1 MKFYKILFLFIFTSC
16 APIEKTTNI
25 HFKESFTNSGF
36 ALIYDDKFFENK
48 KINKKLDNR
57 SYEIF
62 QRNLKP
68 GTNAIIKN
76 LLNNKTLLV
85 TVGKK
90 SKYPNFF
97 NSVIS
102 KRIAD

>member
-1 MKFYKILFLFIFTSC
+1 MKFYKILFLFIFASC

-57 SYEIF
+57 SYEVF
-62 QRNLKP
+62 QRNLPKVR
-68 GTNAIIKN
+68 GNFGNALKYHPHN
-76 LLNNKTLLV
+76 GSKTE
-85 TVGKK
+85 GKRK
-90 SKYPNFF
+90 RGGSKQ
-97 NSVIS
+97 
-102 KRIAD
+102 